1 MYDLLI
7 KNGLVVD
14 GSGDVPFLADV
25 AVVGDSIE
33 KIGHIDEPAKKVIDA
48 QGKIVTPGFIDIHCH
63 SDAIVFQPG
72 KNPKRLQQGFT
83 TEVVGNC
90 GISCAPITPEFK
102 DRWAAY
108 CAPFFSHMPVP
119 FNWNSYDEYLKE
131 VEKNQLC
138 LNMAG
143 LVGHGTVRACVAGF
157 EDRPFT
163 EEEMH
168 KAEKFLADSM
178 EAGAFGFSSGLIY
191 PPGVYSTREEMMN
204 FARVVKA
211 HDGIYTSHIRSESYG
226 LIDAVTEAIHIAEE
240 TGVSVEISHHKAAGK
255 PNHGKIRTTLQMIA
269 DARAK
274 GLDVNCDVYPYD
286 AASTNFNSILPPW
299 ALEGGIEKM
308 LERLADP
315 EARARMIAD
324 MKDENP
330 NWESFYQLTGWEGMY
345 ITECSVDKYA
355 DRTMAEIAREENA
368 DPFEKALDILLE
380 SRNNTM
386 MIVFFMDPVDVSRA
400 IANPNSM
407 VCTDGFPSKKK
418 SHPRYYGS
426 CVRVLEK
433 YVKQEHLLSLQQAI
447 YKMSGMPAAK
457 LGLTDRGVL
466 AEGKK
471 ADILVIDLE
480 QLHDNATYKED
491 KAVCDGI
498 ECVMVNGQIAVE
510 DAKVLPVFAG
520 RVLRK
525 GRE

>member
-25 AVVGDSIE
+25 AVVGDSIA

-191 PPGVYSTREEMMN
+191 PPGVLDAGRDGELCACRQG
-204 FARVVKA
+204 ARR
-211 HDGIYTSHIRSESYG
+211 YCQHIRSESYG

-240 TGVSVEISHHKAAGK
+240 TGVSVEIS
-255 PNHGKIRTTLQMIA
+255 ITRQ
-269 DARAK
+269 
-274 GLDVNCDVYPYD
+274 
-286 AASTNFNSILPPW
+286 
-299 ALEGGIEKM
+299 
-308 LERLADP
+308 P
-315 EARARMIAD
+315 ES
-324 MKDENP
+324 P
-330 NWESFYQLTGWEGMY
+330 
-345 ITECSVDKYA
+345 
-355 DRTMAEIAREENA
+355 TMARSARPA
-368 DPFEKALDILLE
+368 DDC
-380 SRNNTM
+380 R
-386 MIVFFMDPVDVSRA
+386 R
-400 IANPNSM
+400 
-407 VCTDGFPSKKK
+407 
-418 SHPRYYGS
+418 PRKGAR
-426 CVRVLEK
+426 CELRRLPLRCG
-433 YVKQEHLLSLQQAI
+433 QHQL
-447 YKMSGMPAAK
+447 
-457 LGLTDRGVL
+457 
-466 AEGKK
+466 
-471 ADILVIDLE
+471 
-480 QLHDNATYKED
+480 QLHSPAM
-491 KAVCDGI
+491 G
-498 ECVMVNGQIAVE
+498 
-510 DAKVLPVFAG
+510 AG
-520 RVLRK
+520 
-525 GRE
+525 GRY